1 MTSRVFTTI
10 ALLLALVSCGTRDP
24 TGADG
29 PTPTLLVVNPT
40 CVPGPCQS
48 IQVRGA
54 ISLPGLNVPGQPA
67 NGAIFLGRMDSSSA
81 CLRLPP
87 AWTLTVIGADTV
99 RLPPAWTLTVIGAH
113 TVKKG
118 TWTYHDPITVVAAY
132 SAISADLGR
141 TTEFVP
147 AASPGWI
154 IRFADRSQWSQPVPS
169 DPCTP

>member
-87 AWTLTVIGADTV
+87 AWTLTVIGA
-99 RLPPAWTLTVIGAH
+99 H